1 MSALANKR
9 KNTRAYR
16 LKPTQIA
23 LKGVA
28 FELNDVSSE
37 GIGVVLVEGG
47 PEFSMGERIE
57 NIPLQ
62 LRSGLV
68 NLKGVVSHISVST
81 EKTICGIRFLL
92 TGDEFDTV
100 IQFKKERDLQH

>member
-1 MSALANKR
+1 MPVSANKR
-9 KNTRAYR
+9 KNGRVHN
-16 LKPTQIA
+16 LKPTLIF
-23 LKGVA
+23 LKGAA

-37 GIGVVLVEGG
+37 GIGVVVVEGG

-57 NIPLQ
+57 NIPLKLQ
-62 LRSGLV
+62 SGLV
-68 NLKGVVSHISVST
+68 SLKGVVSHISVST

-100 IQFKKERDLQH
+100 IQFKKEREVQN